1 MMEGVL
7 VTVEDVLCPEDRYE
21 DVATRCVLRNPRD
34 PLGGGAQPEGDLCSV
49 VRGHAAITGCDLS
62 LRGCYIIVSGGVV
75 MSLHHC
81 LRRCCHVERLSLT
94 EIHLWPTLGCLWP
107 ESSYKSRPQ
116 PPPHTHT
123 DTGAQRI

>member
-62 LRGCYIIVSGGVV
+62 LGL
-75 MSLHHC
+75 LHHC
-81 LRRCCHVERLSLT
+81 LGRCCHVATSLSPEVLSCRASLT
-94 EIHLWPTLGCLWP
+94 
-107 ESSYKSRPQ
+107 
-116 PPPHTHT
+116 
-123 DTGAQRI
+123 D